1 MADYFFHYFLFLFL
15 FITGRLGVEGSND
28 GCKITKCGE
37 NGPPIRFPFQL
48 RPNQPKHC
56 GYPGFE
62 LSCNHMKQT
71 VLELPVALEVVV
83 DKIDYISQSI
93 YVHDPH
99 NCFPAQAPRLNLSAS
114 PFNFLRLPV
123 QIALFNCSPA
133 ERNIPTLVPCLS
145 GPGYQIYAA
154 ESLGSLTE
162 ELTNCVKIRDFS
174 FSTFG
179 FSKHPQRDLQ
189 LSWRKPSCRLCESKD
204 KMCRWKNYNTTT
216 AAAAA
221 AAGEPELLECVQM
234 PKKPTDASKIF
245 HLAVAARKPLF
256 IVLGAIFLCPV
267 IITLY
272 QIYNSFKRKKED
284 QVKVKRFLEDYKAL
298 KPSRYSFADIK
309 KITNK
314 FKDKLGEGSY
324 GTVFKGKLSSKIFVA
339 VKVLESSMEN
349 GKEFINEVGAM
360 GLIHHVNVVRLV
372 GFCAD
377 GINRALI
384 YEFLPNR
391 SLEKLIFSE
400 TQNKTFLG
408 WERLRD
414 IALGIARG
422 IEYLHQGCE
431 HQILHFDIKP
441 HNILL
446 DNNFN
451 PKIADFGQ
459 AKLCPKDQS
468 KVSMTAA
475 RGTKGYIAPEVF
487 SRNFGNV
494 SHKSDVYSFGMLLLE
509 MVGGRKKIDLTVQ
522 NPSQMSFPELIY
534 DRLCRREE
542 MGIKIEE
549 EEDAEI
555 AKKLTIVG
563 LCCIQWSPLDRPPM
577 KTVVQMLEGKGDILA
592 MPLNP
597 FASIGRHESSNKPA
611 RAFNIELVYE
621 SRHLFGEILTT
632 ESPTDCNVV
641 IAVLDFGV
649 VAALGYAAKAGMA
662 STTNTNN
669 RRNTP

>member
-1 MADYFFHYFLFLFL
+1 M
-15 FITGRLGVEGSND
+15 N
-28 GCKITKCGE
+28 
-37 NGPPIRFPFQL
+37 
-48 RPNQPKHC
+48 
-56 GYPGFE
+56 
-62 LSCNHMKQT
+62 QT
-71 VLELPVALEVVV
+71 VLELPVAFEVVV
-83 DKIDYISQSI
+83 DKIDYKSQRI

-99 NCFPAQAPRLNLSAS
+99 NCFPAQVLRLNRSAS
-114 PFNFLRLPV
+114 PFNFTTTSNDFV
-123 QIALFNCSPA
+123 LFNCSPA
-133 ERNIPTLVPCLS
+133 ARNIPTLIPCLS
-145 GPGYQIYAA
+145 GPGYQIYAVYYRQA
-154 ESLGSLTE
+154 LND
-162 ELTNCVKIRDFS
+162 ELTNCVKIHNISSVPF
-174 FSTFG
+174 
-179 FSKHPQRDLQ
+179 DLFEHLQ
-189 LSWRKPSCRLCESKD
+189 SNLWLSWKEPNCNMCKSKG
-204 KMCRWKNYNTTT
+204 KMCRWKNYNTT
-216 AAAAA
+216 
-221 AAGEPELLECVQM
+221 AAGEPELLECV
-234 PKKPTDASKIF
+234 PKTTTA
-245 HLAVAARKPLF
+245 AARKRLF
-256 IVLGAIFLCPV
+256 IVLGAIFLCLV
-267 IITLY
+267 IVTLY
-272 QIYNSFKRKKED
+272 LIYNSFKRKKED

-360 GLIHHVNVVRLV
+360 GSIHHVNVVRLV

-384 YEFLPNR
+384 YEFLPNK
-391 SLEKLIFSE
+391 SLEKLIFSK

-408 WERLRD
+408 WEKLQE

-422 IEYLHQGCE
+422 IEYLHQGCD

-468 KVSMTAA
+468 KVLMTAA
-475 RGTKGYIAPEVF
+475 RGTMGYIAPEVF

-494 SHKSDVYSFGMLLLE
+494 SYKSDVYSFGMLLLE

-534 DRLCRREE
+534 DRLCRGEE
-542 MGIKIEE
+542 LGIKIEE
-549 EEDAEI
+549 EEHAEI
-555 AKKLTIVG
+555 AKKLMIVG

-577 KTVVQMLEGKGDILA
+577 KTVVQMLEGKGDMLA

-611 RAFNIELVYE
+611 RAINRELE
-621 SRHLFGEILTT
+621 
-632 ESPTDCNVV
+632 V
-641 IAVLDFGV
+641 ISEV
-649 VAALGYAAKAGMA
+649 
-662 STTNTNN
+662 
-669 RRNTP
+669 